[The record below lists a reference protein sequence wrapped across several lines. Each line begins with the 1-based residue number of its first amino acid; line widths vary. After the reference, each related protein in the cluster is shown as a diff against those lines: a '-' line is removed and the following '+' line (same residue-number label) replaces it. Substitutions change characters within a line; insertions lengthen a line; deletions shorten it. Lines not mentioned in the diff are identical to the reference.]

1 MTHQEIL
8 NTFLTVGT
16 AIGALLAGLFIF
28 ILPYRKMIK
37 SSKLF
42 SKEIDYPE
50 DFNYNIHTRLH
61 ECLTELRVQCDCAR
75 TQIVQFHN
83 GGEFVDGL
91 SMKKMSL
98 THESLAAGTS
108 SELEKKKDLPISLCV
123 DALLLLKEN
132 TPTIY
137 VVEHLE
143 DSWCK
148 KFMQVNNVISFSL
161 LPLKKKNEITG
172 YVMCQWCSWSKAD
185 CVDEKEIAPFIENA
199 RNVAEFT
206 LEQQKRKSK

>member
-1 MTHQEIL
+1 MSHQEIL

-16 AIGALLAGLFIF
+16 ALGALLAGLFIF

-37 SSKLF
+37 KSKLF
-42 SKEIDYPE
+42 SNKLDFPE
-50 DFNYNIHTRLH
+50 DFNYNTHTRLH
-61 ECLTELRVQCDCAR
+61 ECLTELRVQVDCAR

-83 GGEFVDGL
+83 GGEFIDGL
-91 SMKKMSL
+91 SMKKMTL

-108 SELEKKKDLPISLCV
+108 SELDKKKDLPISLCT

-132 TPTIY
+132 SPTMY
-137 VVEHLE
+137 VVENLE

-148 KFMQVNNVISFSL
+148 KFMQVNNVIAFVI
-161 LPLKKKNEITG
+161 LPLNKQNEIVG
-172 YVMCQWCSWSKAD
+172 YLMCQWCSWSKTD
-185 CVDEKEIAPFIENA
+185 SVNEKEIAPLIENA
-199 RNVAEFT
+199 RNVSEFI